1 MNKKGN
7 DYIVDN
13 RYETEDEIQVKIWS
27 MLKEAVL
34 NRKSDFRTPIFISS
48 NNDEPDGRVVVL
60 RGADKNQCSLSFH
73 SDYRSNKVNS
83 IKKNVKGAL
92 VFYDKKEKIQLRIKV
107 NCTINF
113 KNNISKNA
121 WEKTQQISRKCYLAS
136 LAPGTKLDDPGSSID
151 KKFEAFEYSFKE
163 SEMGEDNFCVVTCKI
178 NTIEWLYLSVK
189 GHRRAKFDF
198 NNQGNS
204 FNWLVP

>member
-13 RYETEDEIQVKIWS
+13 RYETENEIQAKIWS
-27 MLKEAVL
+27 MLEDAVL

-60 RGADKNQCSLSFH
+60 RGADKNQYSLSFH
-73 SDYRSNKVNS
+73 SDYRSNKVNLLMQ
-83 IKKNVKGAL
+83 NPKGAL

-107 NCTINF
+107 ECSINF
-113 KNNISKNA
+113 KNNISKKA

-136 LAPGTKLDDPGSSID
+136 LAPGTKLEEPGSSID
-151 KKFEAFEYSFKE
+151 KKFEAFEYSFEE

-178 NTIEWLYLSVK
+178 ISIEWLYLSVK
-189 GHRRAKFDF
+189 GHRRAKIYFDKQE
-198 NNQGNS
+198 NH

>member
-7 DYIVDN
+7 DHIIN
-13 RYETEDEIQVKIWS
+13 NHYETENEIQIKIWS
-27 MLKEAVL
+27 MLEDAVI

-60 RGADKNQCSLSFH
+60 RGADKNQYSLSFH
-73 SDYRSNKVNS
+73 SDYRSNKVNLL
-83 IKKNVKGAL
+83 KDNPKGAL

-107 NCTINF
+107 DCTINF

-121 WEKTQQISRKCYLAS
+121 WKKTQQISRKCYLAS
-136 LAPGTKLDDPGSSID
+136 LAPGTKLEKPGSSID
-151 KKFEAFEYSFKE
+151 EKFEAFEYSFEE

-189 GHRRAKFDF
+189 GHRRAKIYLDKQE
-198 NNQGNS
+198 NH

>member
-7 DYIVDN
+7 DHIIN
-13 RYETEDEIQVKIWS
+13 NHYETENEIQIKIWS
-27 MLKEAVL
+27 MLEEAVI
-34 NRKSDFRTPIFISS
+34 NRKSEFRTPIFISS

-73 SDYRSNKVNS
+73 SDYRSNKVNLLM
-83 IKKNVKGAL
+83 KNPKGAL

-107 NCTINF
+107 ECSINF

-136 LAPGTKLDDPGSSID
+136 LAPGTKLEEPGSSID
-151 KKFEAFEYSFKE
+151 KKFEAFEYSFEE

-178 NTIEWLYLSVK
+178 NTIEWLYLSAK
-189 GHRRAKFDF
+189 GHRRAKIYFD
-198 NNQGNS
+198 NKENH

>member
-13 RYETEDEIQVKIWS
+13 RYETENEIQAKIWS
-27 MLKEAVL
+27 MLEDAVL

-60 RGADKNQCSLSFH
+60 RGADKNQYSLSFH
-73 SDYRSNKVNS
+73 SDYRSNKVNLLMQ
-83 IKKNVKGAL
+83 NPKGAL

-107 NCTINF
+107 ECSINF
-113 KNNISKNA
+113 KNNISKKA

-136 LAPGTKLDDPGSSID
+136 LAPGTKLEEPGSSID
-151 KKFEAFEYSFKE
+151 KKFEAFEYSFEE

-178 NTIEWLYLSVK
+178 ITIEWLYLSVK
-189 GHRRAKFDF
+189 GHRRAKIYFDKQE
-198 NNQGNS
+198 NN

>member
-7 DYIVDN
+7 DYIIDN
-13 RYETEDEIQVKIWS
+13 RYETEDEIKVKIWS
-27 MLKEAVL
+27 MLEEAVL

-60 RGADKNQCSLSFH
+60 RGANKNQHSLSFH
-73 SDYRSNKVNS
+73 SDYRSNKVNL
-83 IKKNVKGAL
+83 IKKNSKGAL

-107 NCTINF
+107 ECLINF
-113 KNNISKNA
+113 KNNISKKA

-136 LAPGTKLDDPGSSID
+136 LAPGTKLEEPGSSID
-151 KKFEAFEYSFKE
+151 KKFEAFEYSYEE

-178 NTIEWLYLSVK
+178 STIEWLYLSVK
-189 GHRRAKFDF
+189 GHRRAKIDL
-198 NNQGNS
+198 NSKENQ
-204 FNWLVP
+204 FQWLVP

>member
-7 DYIVDN
+7 DHIIDN
-13 RYETEDEIQVKIWS
+13 HYETENEIQVKIWS
-27 MLKEAVL
+27 MLEEAVL

-73 SDYRSNKVNS
+73 SDYRSNKVNL
-83 IKKNVKGAL
+83 IKKNSKGAL

-107 NCTINF
+107 ECRINF

-121 WEKTQQISRKCYLAS
+121 WRKTQQISRKCYLAS
-136 LAPGTKLDDPGSSID
+136 LAPGTKLEEPGSSLD
-151 KKFEAFEYSFKE
+151 KKFEAFEYSYEE

-178 NTIEWLYLSVK
+178 STIEWLYLSVK
-189 GHRRAKFDF
+189 GHRRAKIDL
-198 NNQGNS
+198 NSKENQ
-204 FNWLVP
+204 FQWLVP

>member
-7 DYIVDN
+7 DHIIN
-13 RYETEDEIQVKIWS
+13 NHYETENEIQTKIWS
-27 MLKEAVL
+27 MLEEGVL

-60 RGADKNQCSLSFH
+60 RGADKNQYSLSFH
-73 SDYRSNKVNS
+73 SDYRSNKVNLLMQ
-83 IKKNVKGAL
+83 NPKGAL

-107 NCTINF
+107 ECSINF
-113 KNNISKNA
+113 KNNISKKA

-136 LAPGTKLDDPGSSID
+136 LAPGTKLEEPGSSID
-151 KKFEAFEYSFKE
+151 KKFEAFEYSFEE

-178 NTIEWLYLSVK
+178 ISIEWLYLSVK
-189 GHRRAKFDF
+189 GHRRAKIYFDKQE
-198 NNQGNS
+198 NH

>member
-13 RYETEDEIQVKIWS
+13 RYETENEIQAKIWS
-27 MLKEAVL
+27 MLEDAVL

-60 RGADKNQCSLSFH
+60 RGADKNQYSLSFH
-73 SDYRSNKVNS
+73 SDYRSNKVNLLMQ
-83 IKKNVKGAL
+83 NPKGAL

-107 NCTINF
+107 ECSINF
-113 KNNISKNA
+113 KNNISKKA

-136 LAPGTKLDDPGSSID
+136 LAPGTKLEEPGSSID
-151 KKFEAFEYSFKE
+151 KKFEAFEYSFEE

-178 NTIEWLYLSVK
+178 ITIEWLYLSVK
-189 GHRRAKFDF
+189 GHRRAKIYFDKQE
-198 NNQGNS
+198 NY

>member
-7 DYIVDN
+7 DHIIDN
-13 RYETEDEIQVKIWS
+13 QYETENEIQVKIWS
-27 MLKEAVL
+27 MLEEGVL

-60 RGADKNQCSLSFH
+60 RGADKNQYSLSFH
-73 SDYRSNKVNS
+73 SDYRSNKVNLL
-83 IKKNVKGAL
+83 KENPKGAL

-107 NCTINF
+107 DCTINF
-113 KNNISKNA
+113 KNNISKTA
-121 WEKTQQISRKCYLAS
+121 WKKTQQISRKCYLAS
-136 LAPGTKLDDPGSSID
+136 LAPGTKLEEPGSSID
-151 KKFEAFEYSFKE
+151 KKFEAFEYSFEE

-178 NTIEWLYLSVK
+178 ISIEWLYLSVK
-189 GHRRAKFDF
+189 GHRRAKIYFDKQE
-198 NNQGNS
+198 NH

>member
-7 DYIVDN
+7 DQIIDN
-13 RYETEDEIQVKIWS
+13 HYETENEIQVKIWN
-27 MLKEAVL
+27 MLENAIL

-60 RGADKNQCSLSFH
+60 RGADKNQYSLSFH
-73 SDYRSNKVNS
+73 SDYRSNKVNLLMQ
-83 IKKNVKGAL
+83 NPKGAL

-107 NCTINF
+107 ECSINF
-113 KNNISKNA
+113 KNNISKKA

-136 LAPGTKLDDPGSSID
+136 LAPGTKLEEPGSSID
-151 KKFEAFEYSFKE
+151 KKFEAFEYSFEE

-178 NTIEWLYLSVK
+178 ISIEWLYLSVK
-189 GHRRAKFDF
+189 GHRRAKIYFDKQE
-198 NNQGNS
+198 NY

>member
-1 MNKKGN
+1 MNKKVN
-7 DYIVDN
+7 DYIADN

-27 MLKEAVL
+27 MLENAIL

-73 SDYRSNKVNS
+73 SDYRSNKVNL
-83 IKKNVKGAL
+83 IKKNSKGAL

-107 NCTINF
+107 ECSINF
-113 KNNISKNA
+113 KNNISKKA

-136 LAPGTKLDDPGSSID
+136 FSTKTFLLILDS
-151 KKFEAFEYSFKE
+151 
-163 SEMGEDNFCVVTCKI
+163 M
-178 NTIEWLYLSVK
+178 
-189 GHRRAKFDF
+189 R
-198 NNQGNS
+198 S
-204 FNWLVP
+204 FNGRPFKQVVFEFLRRLVFADSEPGVPIPRP

>member
-1 MNKKGN
+1 MNKKVN
-7 DYIVDN
+7 DYIADN
-13 RYETEDEIQVKIWS
+13 RYETEDEIQIKIWS
-27 MLKEAVL
+27 MLEEAVI
-34 NRKSDFRTPIFISS
+34 NRKSEFRTPIFISS

-73 SDYRSNKVNS
+73 SDYRSNKVNL
-83 IKKNVKGAL
+83 IKKNSKGAL
-92 VFYDKKEKIQLRIKV
+92 IFYDKKEKIQLRIKV
-107 NCTINF
+107 ECSINF

-136 LAPGTKLDDPGSSID
+136 LAPGTKLEEPGSSID
-151 KKFEAFEYSFKE
+151 KKFEAFEYSFEE

-178 NTIEWLYLSVK
+178 ITIEWLYLSVK
-189 GHRRAKFDF
+189 GHRRAKIYFDKQE
-198 NNQGNS
+198 NH

>member
-7 DYIVDN
+7 DHIIDN
-13 RYETEDEIQVKIWS
+13 HYETENEIQTKIWS
-27 MLKEAVL
+27 MLEEGVL

-48 NNDEPDGRVVVL
+48 NNDEADGRVVVL
-60 RGADKNQCSLSFH
+60 RGADKNQYSLSFH
-73 SDYRSNKVNS
+73 SDYRSNKVNLL
-83 IKKNVKGAL
+83 KENPKGAL

-107 NCTINF
+107 ECSINF
-113 KNNISKNA
+113 KNNISKKA

-136 LAPGTKLDDPGSSID
+136 LAPGTKLEEPGSSID
-151 KKFEAFEYSFKE
+151 KKFEAFEYSFEE

-178 NTIEWLYLSVK
+178 ISIEWLYLSVK
-189 GHRRAKFDF
+189 GHRRAKIYFDKQE
-198 NNQGNS
+198 NH

>member
-7 DYIVDN
+7 DHIIDN
-13 RYETEDEIQVKIWS
+13 RYETENEIQAKIWS
-27 MLKEAVL
+27 MLEDAVL

-60 RGADKNQCSLSFH
+60 RGADKNQYSLSFH
-73 SDYRSNKVNS
+73 SDYRSNKVNLLMQ
-83 IKKNVKGAL
+83 NPKGAL

-107 NCTINF
+107 ECSINF
-113 KNNISKNA
+113 KNNISKKA

-136 LAPGTKLDDPGSSID
+136 LAPGTKLEEPGSSID
-151 KKFEAFEYSFKE
+151 KKFEAFEYSFEE

-178 NTIEWLYLSVK
+178 ISIEWLYLSVK
-189 GHRRAKFDF
+189 GHRRAKIYFDKQE
-198 NNQGNS
+198 NH

>member
-7 DYIVDN
+7 DPIIDN
-13 RYETEDEIQVKIWS
+13 HYETENEIQVKIWS
-27 MLKEAVL
+27 MLEDAVL

-60 RGADKNQCSLSFH
+60 RGADKNQYSLSFH
-73 SDYRSNKVNS
+73 SDYRSNKVNLLMQ
-83 IKKNVKGAL
+83 NPKGAL

-107 NCTINF
+107 ECSINF
-113 KNNISKNA
+113 KNNISKKA

-136 LAPGTKLDDPGSSID
+136 LAPGTKLEEPGSSID
-151 KKFEAFEYSFKE
+151 KKFEAFEYSFEE

-178 NTIEWLYLSVK
+178 ITIEWLYLSVK
-189 GHRRAKFDF
+189 GHRRAKIYFDKQE
-198 NNQGNS
+198 NY

>member
-7 DYIVDN
+7 DHILDN
-13 RYETEDEIQVKIWS
+13 HYETENEIQIKIWS
-27 MLKEAVL
+27 MLEDAVL

-60 RGADKNQCSLSFH
+60 RGADKNQYSLSFH
-73 SDYRSNKVNS
+73 SDYRSNKVNLL
-83 IKKNVKGAL
+83 KENPKGAL

-107 NCTINF
+107 DCTINF

-121 WEKTQQISRKCYLAS
+121 WKKTQQISRKCYLAS
-136 LAPGTKLDDPGSSID
+136 LAPGTKLEKPGSSID
-151 KKFEAFEYSFKE
+151 EKFEAFEYSFEE
-163 SEMGEDNFCVVTCKI
+163 SEMGEDNFCVVICKI

-189 GHRRAKFDF
+189 GHRRAKIYFDKKE
-198 NNQGNS
+198 NH

>member
-7 DYIVDN
+7 DHIIDN
-13 RYETEDEIQVKIWS
+13 QYETENEIQVKIWS
-27 MLKEAVL
+27 MLEEGVL

-48 NNDEPDGRVVVL
+48 NNDEADGRVVVL
-60 RGADKNQCSLSFH
+60 RGADKNQYSLSFH
-73 SDYRSNKVNS
+73 SDYRSNKVNLLMQ
-83 IKKNVKGAL
+83 NPKGAL

-107 NCTINF
+107 ECSINF
-113 KNNISKNA
+113 KNNISKKA

-136 LAPGTKLDDPGSSID
+136 LAPGTKLEEPGSSID
-151 KKFEAFEYSFKE
+151 KKFEAFEYSFEE

-178 NTIEWLYLSVK
+178 ISIEWLYLSVK
-189 GHRRAKFDF
+189 GHRRAKIYFDKQE
-198 NNQGNS
+198 NH